1 MPHATTNGEKNSSQF
16 IDRLAALPAVDE
28 GIQTFKSNPY
38 GKKSLEVADNVYA
51 RFGKPVEPYLE
62 TPYGYAKPYV
72 QKVDE
77 LAASGL
83 GHVENHFPIV
93 TKDTS
98 TIIETSKS
106 YAFWPYNYVS
116 STYSDEYSKTAKHN
130 GRGGGVITSV
140 LALVCT
146 ELRITSDFF
155 QAVAEYLGPKYE
167 EGKKKGS
174 NYLKEAQDTAGE
186 YAQAGQDKFNELSK
200 AGQKNAEQ
208 LKGDAKNLGNQAK
221 GKAEELKGDAQ
232 NAGEQAKGKAEELKG
247 DAKGKAEEVKGEA
260 KKATK

>member
-1 MPHATTNGEKNSSQF
+1 MPHATTNGEKTSSQF
-16 IDRLAALPAVDE
+16 IDRLASLPAVDE
-28 GIQTFKSNPY
+28 GIKNFQANPY

-72 QKVDE
+72 QKADE
-77 LAASGL
+77 LATSGL
-83 GHVENHFPIV
+83 EHIENHFPIV
-93 TKDTS
+93 TKDTN

-106 YAFWPYNYVS
+106 YVFWPYNYVS
-116 STYSDEYSKTAKHN
+116 STYSDEYAKTAKHN
-130 GRGGGVITSV
+130 DRGGGVVTGV

-146 ELRITSDFF
+146 ELKIASDFF
-155 QAVAEYLGPKYE
+155 QSVAEFLGPKYE
-167 EGKKKGS
+167 EGKKKS
-174 NYLKEAQDTAGE
+174 SSYLKDAQDTAGK

-200 AGQKNAEQ
+200 TGQQKADQ
-208 LKGDAKNLGNQAK
+208 LQGDAKKLGDQAK

-232 NAGEQAKGKAEELKG
+232 NAGEQAKGKAEE
-247 DAKGKAEEVKGEA
+247 VKGEA